1 MKRANANLVAPE
13 RDISVLINVVLVLF
27 LWLGLVAG
35 VMHVVLNHN
44 IDRQENLHREVYETK
59 HLASLVYDF
68 KHHYQELQLVLIEHE
83 VQFNETSLQ
92 RVSVINKENKNL
104 IRSMEEYLR
113 SWHGFALLNQL
124 EDELETGR
132 DIQKEVVR
140 YLLLQHEVLDGSKQG
155 YWNDHI
161 VRMNKILDELNSY
174 NLSRLESSIHS
185 VFNYQFEY
193 HKSWSQSV
201 AVFFIIAVLMFF
213 YVSHVFVMPLRVV
226 MQKLSLLGD
235 KLQSGQACL
244 SHGASLRRAGEYLT
258 VLESH
263 IDDITEEQFSEDS
276 VGGGVAANENSFNGD
291 TFHHYFDSAEEQVM
305 PISTFNCFSDGV
317 LLLDQKGQ
325 ILYGNEAALER
336 LEIQRLTDYNREV
349 ERYIPSLK
357 RWLATRER
365 GDQIYE
371 TALLDS
377 QRKAKPFSARVV
389 SLRVKGQAD
398 DCYVIIFDAQ
408 KLSEQS
414 VTTTNWA
421 HCITQELQPS
431 IDSIKEDLDLLLQCF
446 GAEGRSKI
454 EALVNDAS
462 SHASSTVD
470 VIKQMN
476 EVQKIE
482 SGDVTFDYQRH
493 SFCACI
499 DSLTVRCEALCKV
512 KNIQFIYN
520 EPTIEPWVKI
530 DLVHIQ
536 EVLILLMKNAIM
548 NSNEGGVI
556 EIKLQDMAQ
565 RAFLSV
571 VDYGEPLLGDNIPGI
586 FHAPQSWQGRAD
598 PQRDVVLARCKAII
612 DRHGGK
618 LGYNATPE
626 GRNSIYFNLP
636 ICKTNS
642 KFG

>member
-1 MKRANANLVAPE
+1 MKRDHANFVESE
-13 RDISVLINVVLVLF
+13 RSISVLINLALVLF

-35 VMHVVLNHN
+35 VMHFVLNRN
-44 IDRQENLHREVYETK
+44 IDHQENLHREVYETK
-59 HLASLVYDF
+59 HLASLVYGF
-68 KHHYQELQLVLIEHE
+68 KHQYQELHLALIEHE
-83 VQFNETSLQ
+83 NQFNETSLQ
-92 RVSVINKENKNL
+92 RLSAINKENKNI

-113 SWHGFALLNQL
+113 TWHGFALLNQL
-124 EDELETGR
+124 NDELEIGR
-132 DIQKEVVR
+132 DLQKEMVR
-140 YLLLQHEVLDGSKQG
+140 YLLMQNEVLNGLKQG
-155 YWNDHI
+155 HWNDHF
-161 VRMNKILDELNSY
+161 VRMNKVLDELNSF
-174 NLSRLESSIHS
+174 NLSRLEGSIHN

-201 AVFFIIAVLMFF
+201 AAFFIIAVLMFL
-213 YVSHVFVMPLRVV
+213 YVTHVFVIPLQVM

-235 KLQSGQACL
+235 KLQSGQVCL
-244 SHGASLRRAGEYLT
+244 SKGASLRRAGEYLT
-258 VLESH
+258 LLESH
-263 IDDITEEQFSEDS
+263 IDDITVEQFSEDS
-276 VGGGVAANENSFNGD
+276 VDGGVAANENSFND
-291 TFHHYFDSAEEQVM
+291 NTFYHHFDSGEEQVM
-305 PISTFNCFSDGV
+305 PISTFNSFSDGV
-317 LLLDQKGQ
+317 LLLDDKGQ
-325 ILYGNEAALER
+325 MLYGNEAALER
-336 LEIQRLTDYNREV
+336 LEIQRLTDSNREV
-349 ERYIPSLK
+349 ERYIPSFK
-357 RWLATRER
+357 RWVATRER
-365 GDQIYE
+365 GDQLYE
-371 TALLDS
+371 TALLNS
-377 QRKAKPFSARVV
+377 QRKAKPFSARVM
-389 SLRVKGQAD
+389 SLRVKGQAG
-398 DCYVIIFDAQ
+398 DCYVMIIDAQ

-414 VTTTNWA
+414 AATANWA

-431 IDSIKEDLDLLLQCF
+431 IDSIKKDLDLLLQCF

-470 VIKQMN
+470 VIKQMD

-493 SFCACI
+493 SFGACV
-499 DSLTVRCEALCKV
+499 DSLAAQFEALCKV
-512 KNIQFIYN
+512 KKIRFIYN
-520 EPTIEPWVKI
+520 ELAIEPWVEV
-530 DLVHIQ
+530 DLAHIQ
-536 EVLILLMKNAIM
+536 EVLTLLMKNAII
-548 NSNEGGVI
+548 NSREGGVI

-586 FHAPQSWQGRAD
+586 FHSPQSWRGKVD

-636 ICKTNS
+636 ICKTSS